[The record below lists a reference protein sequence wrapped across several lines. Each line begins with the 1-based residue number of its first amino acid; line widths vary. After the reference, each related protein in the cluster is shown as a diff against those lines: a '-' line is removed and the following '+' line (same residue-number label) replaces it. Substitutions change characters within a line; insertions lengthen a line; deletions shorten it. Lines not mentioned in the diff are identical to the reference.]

1 MTTHI
6 FNSEKIANSDCNE
19 VYTESFVHLFCS
31 TWQASYVQFS
41 CIDAEN
47 SYSYDE
53 LLSFILEHT
62 LNRSHSSTSWIG
74 NTIFQ
79 ESNLEILV
87 QNING
92 VVTDLNEKFEIF
104 PEDLNLKIFKEYMNQ
119 IRTIEAE
126 NIYEIIGKI
135 GLEPNCPDDGGPNY
149 QYVWTDIDKLYYLH
163 IHLES

>member
-1 MTTHI
+1 MTTLI
-6 FNSEKIANSDCNE
+6 FDSEKIANSNCNE
-19 VYTESFVHLFCS
+19 LYTESFVHLFCS

-53 LLSFILEHT
+53 LLSFILKHT
-62 LNRSHSSTSWIG
+62 SNRNHSSPSWIG

-79 ESNLEILV
+79 ESNREILV

-92 VVTDLNEKFEIF
+92 IITDLNVKLEVF
-104 PEDLNLKIFKEYMNQ
+104 PEDLNLRIFKEYMNQ
-119 IRTIEAE
+119 ISTIEAE
-126 NIYEIIGKI
+126 NIYEIIEKI
-135 GLEPNCPDDGGPNY
+135 GLRPNCPDDGGPNY

-163 IHLES
+163 VHLES

>member
-1 MTTHI
+1 MTKFI
-6 FNSEKIANSDCNE
+6 FNSEKIVNSDCNKL
-19 VYTESFVHLFCS
+19 YTDSFVHLFCS
-31 TWQASYVQFS
+31 TWQASYVKFS

-53 LLSFILEHT
+53 LLSFILKYT
-62 LNRSHSSTSWIG
+62 SNRNHSSASWIG

-79 ESNLEILV
+79 ESNHEILV

-92 VVTDLNEKFEIF
+92 VIADLNEKLEIF
-104 PEDLNLKIFKEYMNQ
+104 PEDLNLKIFKEYLNQ
-119 IRTIEAE
+119 INTVQAK
-126 NIYEIIGKI
+126 NICEIIGKI
-135 GLEPNCPDDGGPNY
+135 GLNPNYSDEGGPNY